1 MKEKTDEGDW
11 ERVTFSLR
19 RRGGEITETN
29 LSGGAGAMLLT
40 AYWNALNS
48 CLFNYAN
55 VHMQMTT
62 VRNTMLSQ
70 LGDRLTR
77 VGFRERPDYCPA
89 IRLQANSFWPVIIIT
104 RHQQGVLTRRLRSDV
119 LFACECMCWLHV
131 WETVDVRLHMSCLLV
146 QLSTALPPRTN
157 QLLRGQTHSRSARV
171 ICLCLSHSS
180 SLYTLRRSNRTITW
194 MWVKLHN
201 VTSSNDWSPTCIK
214 LLHKSFLNW
223 WIL

>member
-1 MKEKTDEGDW
+1 MIRWIVDRIYSIRHPQGERKLTSTHRQWTEGRRKGRKRQMRGT
-11 ERVTFSLR
+11 ESKRMVTFSSR
-19 RRGGEITETN
+19 RQGGEITENN

-104 RHQQGVLTRRLRSDV
+104 RHQQGGLTRRLESDV
-119 LFACECMCWLHV
+119 LFACNCTCWLYV
-131 WETVDVRLHMSCLLV
+131 WETVDVRLHMSYLLD
-146 QLSTALPPRTN
+146 QFSTAAFSSASLMNEPAFEGSDIFKVSLCHLP
-157 QLLRGQTHSRSARV
+157 LFV
-171 ICLCLSHSS
+171 
-180 SLYTLRRSNRTITW
+180 TL
-194 MWVKLHN
+194 KLFIYI
-201 VTSSNDWSPTCIK
+201 V
-214 LLHKSFLNW
+214 
-223 WIL
+223 